1 MEEFPSMILND
12 DCSEYWYLDH
22 EPNCFKNH
30 CFKSP
35 QVLFITFYCIHHSY
49 SVSSF
54 LINYIFFQK
63 MESDGVLQLYQ
74 RLIENFGVRYNLFIG
89 DGDVV
94 LMQMWTEKGRMEHPF
109 SLKKKNVL
117 TTLRKEWVRICESW
131 SRI

>member
-35 QVLFITFYCIHHSY
+35 
-49 SVSSF
+49 
-54 LINYIFFQK
+54 QK